1 MERLKAYRNIIQKL
15 QWNTAIE
22 DILIRKDFV
31 DRKRVLLLQDILN
44 AMEERIPDLEKIGK
58 TTLEYG
64 CMIEKDDLLARHIF
78 IVLQIY
84 LRERTEPAGIYIL
97 ETTEPEG
104 VGRIGRRRFV

>member
-1 MERLKAYRNIIQKL
+1 M
-15 QWNTAIE
+15 
-22 DILIRKDFV
+22 
-31 DRKRVLLLQDILN
+31 
-44 AMEERIPDLEKIGK
+44 
-58 TTLEYG
+58 EYG
-64 CMIEKDDLLARHIF
+64 NRGYSDQKRLCGQKTGTSFTGYSKRNGGENTGSGKNSEKDIEKDDLLARHIF